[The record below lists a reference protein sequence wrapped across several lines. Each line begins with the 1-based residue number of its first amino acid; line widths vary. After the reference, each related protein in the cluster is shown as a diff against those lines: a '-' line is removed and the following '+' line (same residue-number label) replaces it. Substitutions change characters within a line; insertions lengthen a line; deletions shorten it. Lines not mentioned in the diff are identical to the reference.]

1 VTRPH
6 TIREDTTMTLE
17 QLRIFVAVAEFQHV
31 TKAAKSLNLAQS
43 AASAT
48 IAALEARHG
57 ARLFNRVGRNIE
69 LTEAGRIFLTEA
81 KAVLARVAAAELT
94 LAELGGLKRGNLLIQ
109 ASQTV
114 AGYWLPRH
122 LVVFRERFPGV
133 EIDLRIG
140 NSEQVAEAVHTGL
153 AEIGFVE
160 GEISDAALAVTP
172 IARDQLVL
180 VVGPD
185 HPWSGARRLD
195 PRRLKES
202 AWVLR
207 EQGSGTRATFEAALQ
222 DFGLGLADLNIT
234 LELPS
239 NEAVRAAVEAGSA
252 ATVLSASVVVSA
264 LEAGL
269 LKRIPLD
276 LPERAF
282 HMVQHRERHSSAA
295 TEALLQ
301 IIRGKTATRK
311 A

>member
-1 VTRPH
+1 
-6 TIREDTTMTLE
+6 MTLE
-17 QLRIFVAVAEFQHV
+17 QLRIFVAVAETQHV
-31 TKAAKSLNLAQS
+31 TNAAKSLNLAQS
-43 AASAT
+43 AASAA

-69 LTEAGRIFLTEA
+69 LTDAGRIFLTEA
-81 KAVLARVAAAELT
+81 KAVLARIAAAELT

-122 LVVFRERFPGV
+122 LVVFKERFPGV
-133 EIDLRIG
+133 AIDLRVG
-140 NSEQVAEAVHTGL
+140 NSEQVAEAVRTGI

-160 GEISDAALAVTP
+160 GDISNAALAIVP

-185 HPWSGARRLD
+185 HPWATARRFD

-202 AWVLR
+202 DWVLR
-207 EQGSGTRATFEAALQ
+207 ERGSGTRATFEAALPR
-222 DFGLGLADLNIT
+222 FGLSPADLNVT

-252 ATVLSASVVVSA
+252 ATVLSASVVVA
-264 LEAGL
+264 GLEAGL
-269 LKRIPLD
+269 LKRVPLD

-282 HMVQHRERHSSAA
+282 HMVQHRERHLSAA

-301 IIRGKTATRK
+301 IIRGKASTRK

>member
-1 VTRPH
+1 
-6 TIREDTTMTLE
+6 MTLE
-17 QLRIFVAVAEFQHV
+17 QLRIFVAVAETQHV

-43 AASAT
+43 AASAA

-69 LTEAGRIFLTEA
+69 LTDAGRIFLTEA

-114 AGYWLPRH
+114 ASYWLPRH
-122 LVVFRERFPGV
+122 LVVFKERFPGV
-133 EIDLRIG
+133 EIDLRVG
-140 NSEQVAEAVHTGL
+140 NSEQVAEAVRAGL

-160 GEISDAALAVTP
+160 GDIDDGSLSVAP
-172 IARDQLVL
+172 IARDQLML
-180 VVGPD
+180 VVAPD
-185 HPWSGARRLD
+185 HPWANLRRFD
-195 PRRLKES
+195 PRRLGES
-202 AWVLR
+202 NWILR
-207 EQGSGTRATFEAALQ
+207 ERGSGTRATFEAALPR
-222 DFGLGLADLNIT
+222 FGLSPADLNVT

-239 NEAVRAAVEAGSA
+239 NEAVRAAVEASSA
-252 ATVLSASVVVSA
+252 ATVLSASVVVA
-264 LEAGL
+264 GLEAGL
-269 LKRIPLD
+269 LKRVPLE

-282 HMVQHRERHSSAA
+282 HMVRHRERHQSAA

-301 IIRGKTATRK
+301 IIRGKAPGRK

>member
-1 VTRPH
+1 
-6 TIREDTTMTLE
+6 MTLE
-17 QLRIFVAVAEFQHV
+17 QLRIFAAVAESQHV
-31 TKAAKSLNLAQS
+31 TRAAKSLNLAQS
-43 AASAT
+43 AASAA

-81 KAVLARVAAAELT
+81 QAVLARVAAAELT
-94 LAELGGLKRGNLLIQ
+94 LAELGGLKRGHLLIQ

-133 EIDLRIG
+133 EIDLRVG
-140 NSEQVAEAVHTGL
+140 NSEQVAEAVRTGI

-160 GEISDAALAVTP
+160 GDVNDATLMVAP

-185 HPWSGARRLD
+185 HPWANARRLD

-207 EQGSGTRATFEAALQ
+207 ERGSGTRATFEAALPR
-222 DFGLGLADLNIT
+222 FGLSPDDLTVT

-252 ATVLSASVVVSA
+252 ATVLSASVVVSG

-269 LKRIPLD
+269 LKRVPLD

-282 HMVQHRERHSSAA
+282 HMVQHRERHLSAA

-301 IIRGKTATRK
+301 IIRGKAPARK
-311 A
+311 S

>member
-1 VTRPH
+1 
-6 TIREDTTMTLE
+6 
-17 QLRIFVAVAEFQHV
+17 
-31 TKAAKSLNLAQS
+31 
-43 AASAT
+43 
-48 IAALEARHG
+48 
-57 ARLFNRVGRNIE
+57 
-69 LTEAGRIFLTEA
+69 
-81 KAVLARVAAAELT
+81 VLARVAAAELT
-94 LAELGGLKRGNLLIQ
+94 LAELGGLKRGHLLIQ

-140 NSEQVAEAVHTGL
+140 NSEQVAEAVRTGI
-153 AEIGFVE
+153 AEIGFIE
-160 GEISDAALAVTP
+160 GDVNDATLAITS

-185 HPWSGARRLD
+185 HPWATIRRLD

-207 EQGSGTRATFEAALQ
+207 ERGSGTRATFEAALPR
-222 DFGLGLADLNIT
+222 FGLSADDLTVT

-252 ATVLSASVVVSA
+252 ATVLSASVVVSG

-269 LKRIPLD
+269 LKRVPLD

-282 HMVQHRERHSSAA
+282 HMVQHRERHLSAA

-301 IIRGKTATRK
+301 IIRGKAPARK
-311 A
+311 S